1 MQIKN
6 SIALVTGAN
15 RGLGKAYVQALL
27 AAGAAKVYAGAR
39 NVADISETDERVV
52 AIKLDVTSQSDVEAA
67 AAKCTDLTVLINNA
81 GIMYETKL
89 LESDAIDH
97 FRKEFE
103 VNAIGLL

>member
-15 RGLGKAYVQALL
+15 RGLGKAYVKALL

-39 NVADISETDERVV
+39 NVDDISETDERVV
-52 AIKLDVTSQSDVEAA
+52 AIKLDVTSQADVDAA

-81 GIMYETKL
+81 GIMSETKL
-89 LESDAIDH
+89 LESDDSAGGILRIDH
-97 FRKEFE
+97 R
-103 VNAIGLL
+103 NAP